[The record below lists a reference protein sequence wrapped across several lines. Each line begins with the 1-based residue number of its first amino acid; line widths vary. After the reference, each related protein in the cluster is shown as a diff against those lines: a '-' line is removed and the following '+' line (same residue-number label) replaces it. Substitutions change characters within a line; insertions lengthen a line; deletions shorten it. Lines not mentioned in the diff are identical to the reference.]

1 MALSKT
7 FQIYPASF
15 ISKHYAK
22 EREALRHRGGLR
34 QQRRTLMAKLS
45 LRSALLPALLTLLTA
60 SYAARAATPLPT
72 ANTPTLEM
80 VFVLDTTGS
89 MGGLLDGA
97 KQKIWSIVNS
107 VQQSAHPPRVRV
119 GLVAYRDHGDDY
131 VTRVTP
137 LTSDL
142 DKIYTTLMTYQA
154 VGGGDTPEDVRQA
167 LSDGVRKG
175 GWSARSPHTAQVLF
189 LVGDAPPHND
199 YAQEPDTLTTAALA
213 AKRGIVIN
221 TIECGSAE
229 DTRIAWQKIA
239 GHAEGAFF
247 AIEENGGVQVTPT
260 PYDKPLAKLGSA
272 LGQTYTA
279 YGGGGFA
286 GGAGAYQAR
295 SAKRQAYAESTVAA
309 AAPAPADRALNK
321 ALNSEAYAGDLMQS
335 LENGSVKLKDVKP
348 ADLPVAMQKMTPEAR
363 EKEIARRLAERKTM
377 RTQILAL
384 SQKRDMFLAA
394 AAKKKSGGKPP
405 AFDAAV
411 TAALRKQLAPKGIRL

>member
-1 MALSKT
+1 MA
-7 FQIYPASF
+7 F
-15 ISKHYAK
+15 
-22 EREALRHRGGLR
+22 
-34 QQRRTLMAKLS
+34 S

-60 SYAARAATPLPT
+60 PQAARAATPLPA

-119 GLVAYRDHGDDY
+119 GLVAYRDHGDAY

-142 DKIYTTLMTYQA
+142 DKIYTTLMTYKA
-154 VGGGDTPEDVRQA
+154 DGGGDTPEDVRRA
-167 LSDGVRKG
+167 LADGVRKG
-175 GWSARSPHTAQVLF
+175 GWSARSPRTAQVLF

-199 YAQEPDTLTTAALA
+199 YVQEPDTLTTAALA

-221 TIECGSAE
+221 AIECGSAE
-229 DTRIAWQKIA
+229 DTRTAWQKIA
-239 GHAEGAFF
+239 KHAEGAFF

-260 PYDKPLAKLGSA
+260 PYDKPLAKLGSS

-279 YGGGGFA
+279 YGGGGSV
-286 GGAGAYQAR
+286 GGAGVFQAR
-295 SAKRQAYAESTVAA
+295 NAQRQAAAESTVAA
-309 AAPAPADRALNK
+309 AAPKPAAADRALNK

-363 EKEIARRLAERKTM
+363 EKEIARRLAERKAM
-377 RTQILAL
+377 RVQILAL
-384 SQKRDMFLAA
+384 SRKRDVFLAA
-394 AAKKKSGGKPP
+394 ATKKKSSGKPP

-411 TAALRKQLAPKGIRL
+411 TAALRKQTASKGIRL

>member
-1 MALSKT
+1 
-7 FQIYPASF
+7 
-15 ISKHYAK
+15 
-22 EREALRHRGGLR
+22 
-34 QQRRTLMAKLS
+34 MAKLS
-45 LRSALLPALLTLLTA
+45 LALLPALLTLLTA
-60 SYAARAATPLPT
+60 PHAARAATPLST

-142 DKIYTTLMTYQA
+142 DKVYTTLMTYKA
-154 VGGGDTPEDVRQA
+154 EGGGDTPEDVRQA
-167 LSDGVRKG
+167 ISDGVRKG
-175 GWSARSPHTAQVLF
+175 GWSARSPRTAQVLF
-189 LVGDAPPHND
+189 LVGDAPPHDD
-199 YAQEPDTLTTAALA
+199 YAQEPDTLTTAAQA

-229 DTRIAWQKIA
+229 DTRTAWQKIA
-239 GHAEGAFF
+239 KHAEGAFF

-260 PYDKPLAKLGSA
+260 PYDKPLATLGSS

-279 YGGGGFA
+279 YGGGFA
-286 GGAGAYQAR
+286 GGAAAYQTHNAR
-295 SAKRQAYAESTVAA
+295 RQAYAESAVTA
-309 AAPAPADRALNK
+309 AAPAPAAADRALNKALNK

-363 EKEIARRLAERKTM
+363 EKEITRRLAERKAM
-377 RTQILAL
+377 RVQILAL
-384 SQKRDMFLAA
+384 SRKRDVFLAA
-394 AAKKKSGGKPP
+394 AAKKKSSGKPP
-405 AFDAAV
+405 AFDTAV
-411 TAALRKQLAPKGIRL
+411 TAALRKQTASKGIRL

>member
-1 MALSKT
+1 MA
-7 FQIYPASF
+7 I
-15 ISKHYAK
+15 
-22 EREALRHRGGLR
+22 
-34 QQRRTLMAKLS
+34 S
-45 LRSALLPALLTLLTA
+45 LRSALLPLSLLL
-60 SYAARAATPLPT
+60 AAPHAAKAATPLP
-72 ANTPTLEM
+72 ASSTPTLEM

-107 VQQSAHPPRVRV
+107 VQQSAHPPHVRV
-119 GLVAYRDHGDDY
+119 GLVAYRDHGDTY

-142 DKIYTTLMTYQA
+142 DKVYTTLMTYKA
-154 VGGGDTPEDVRQA
+154 EGGGDTPEDVRQA

-175 GWSARSPHTAQVLF
+175 GWSARSPRTAQVLF
-189 LVGDAPPHND
+189 LVGDAPPHDD
-199 YAQEPDTLTTAALA
+199 YAQEPDTLTTAAQA

-221 TIECGSAE
+221 AIECGSAE
-229 DTRIAWQKIA
+229 DTRLAWQKIA
-239 GHAEGAFF
+239 RHAEGAFF

-260 PYDKPLAKLGSA
+260 PYDAPLAALGSS

-279 YGGGGFA
+279 YGGGGYG
-286 GGAGAYQAR
+286 GGAAAYQAGMAR
-295 SAKRQAYAESTVAA
+295 RQSTMESSVAA
-309 AAPAPADRALNK
+309 AAPAPATADRALNK

-363 EKEIARRLAERKTM
+363 AQEVTRRLAERKAM
-377 RTQILAL
+377 RAKILTL
-384 SQKRDMFLAA
+384 SRKREVFLAD
-394 AAKKKSGGKPP
+394 AAKKKSSGKPP

-411 TAALRKQLAPKGIRL
+411 TAALRKQTASKGIRL

>member
-1 MALSKT
+1 MA
-7 FQIYPASF
+7 I
-15 ISKHYAK
+15 
-22 EREALRHRGGLR
+22 
-34 QQRRTLMAKLS
+34 S
-45 LRSALLPALLTLLTA
+45 LRSALLPISLLLA
-60 SYAARAATPLPT
+60 APHAARAATPLPT

-119 GLVAYRDHGDDY
+119 GLVAYRDHGDTY

-142 DKIYTTLMTYQA
+142 DKIYTTLMTYKA
-154 VGGGDTPEDVRQA
+154 EGGGDTPEDVRQA
-167 LSDGVRKG
+167 LADGVRKG
-175 GWSARSPHTAQVLF
+175 GWSARSPRTAQVLF
-189 LVGDAPPHND
+189 LVGDAPPHDD
-199 YAQEPDTLTTAALA
+199 YAQEPDTLTTAAQA

-221 TIECGSAE
+221 AIECGSAE
-229 DTRIAWQKIA
+229 DTRLAWQKIA
-239 GHAEGAFF
+239 KHAEGAFF

-260 PYDKPLAKLGSA
+260 PYDAPLAALGSS
-272 LGQTYTA
+272 LGKTYTA

-286 GGAGAYQAR
+286 GGGAVYQSRNAR
-295 SAKRQAYAESTVAA
+295 RQADAEATVTA
-309 AAPAPADRALNK
+309 AAPAPAAADRALNK

-363 EKEIARRLAERKTM
+363 EQEIARRLAERKAM
-377 RTQILAL
+377 RVKILAL
-384 SQKRDMFLAA
+384 SRKRDTFLAA
-394 AAKKKSGGKPP
+394 AAKKKSSGKQP
-405 AFDAAV
+405 AFDTAV
-411 TAALRKQLAPKGIRL
+411 TATLRKQTASKGIRL

>member
-1 MALSKT
+1 MA
-7 FQIYPASF
+7 I
-15 ISKHYAK
+15 
-22 EREALRHRGGLR
+22 
-34 QQRRTLMAKLS
+34 S
-45 LRSALLPALLTLLTA
+45 LRSALLPLSLLL
-60 SYAARAATPLPT
+60 AAPHAAKAATPLP
-72 ANTPTLEM
+72 ASSTPTLEM

-107 VQQSAHPPRVRV
+107 VQQSAHPPHVRV
-119 GLVAYRDHGDDY
+119 GLVAYRDHGDTY

-142 DKIYTTLMTYQA
+142 DKVYTTLMTYKA
-154 VGGGDTPEDVRQA
+154 EGGGDTPEDVRQA

-175 GWSARSPHTAQVLF
+175 GWSARSPRTAQVLF
-189 LVGDAPPHND
+189 LVGDAPPHDD
-199 YAQEPDTLTTAALA
+199 YAQEPDTLTTAAQA

-221 TIECGSAE
+221 AIECGSAE
-229 DTRIAWQKIA
+229 DTRLAWQKIA
-239 GHAEGAFF
+239 RHAEGAFF

-260 PYDKPLAKLGSA
+260 PYDAPLAALGSS

-279 YGGGGFA
+279 YGGGGYG
-286 GGAGAYQAR
+286 GGAAAYQAGMAR
-295 SAKRQAYAESTVAA
+295 RQSTMESSVAA
-309 AAPAPADRALNK
+309 AAPAPAAADRALNK

-363 EKEIARRLAERKTM
+363 AQEVTRRLAERKAM
-377 RTQILAL
+377 RAKILTL
-384 SQKRDMFLAA
+384 SRKREVFLAD
-394 AAKKKSGGKPP
+394 AAKKKSSGKPP

-411 TAALRKQLAPKGIRL
+411 TAALRKQTASKGIRL

>member
-1 MALSKT
+1 
-7 FQIYPASF
+7 
-15 ISKHYAK
+15 
-22 EREALRHRGGLR
+22 
-34 QQRRTLMAKLS
+34 MAKLS
-45 LRSALLPALLTLLTA
+45 LRSALLPVALLLTA
-60 SYAARAATPLPT
+60 PHAAKAATPLPT

-119 GLVAYRDHGDDY
+119 GLVAYRDHDDVY

-142 DKIYTTLMTYQA
+142 DKIYTTLMTYKA
-154 VGGGDTPEDVRQA
+154 EGGGDGPEDVRQA

-175 GWSARSPHTAQVLF
+175 GWSARSPRTAQVLF
-189 LVGDAPPHND
+189 LVGDAPPHDD
-199 YAQEPDTLTTAALA
+199 YAQEPDTLTTAAVA

-221 TIECGSAE
+221 AIECGSAE
-229 DTRIAWQKIA
+229 DTRQAWQKIA
-239 GHAEGAFF
+239 KHAEGAFF

-260 PYDKPLAKLGSA
+260 PYDAPLAKLGSS

-279 YGGGGFA
+279 YGGGGFG
-286 GGAGAYQAR
+286 GGAAAYQTHNSR
-295 SAKRQAYAESTVAA
+295 RQANAESAVTA
-309 AAPAPADRALNK
+309 AAPAPAAADRALNK

-348 ADLPVAMQKMTPEAR
+348 ADLPVAMQKMTPQAR
-363 EKEIARRLAERKTM
+363 EQEIARRLAERKTM
-377 RTQILAL
+377 RTKILAL
-384 SQKRDMFLAA
+384 SHKRNVFLAA
-394 AAKKKSGGKPP
+394 AAKKKTSGKTP
-405 AFDAAV
+405 AFDTAV
-411 TAALRKQLAPKGIRL
+411 TAALRKQTASKGIRL

>member
-1 MALSKT
+1 MA
-7 FQIYPASF
+7 F
-15 ISKHYAK
+15 
-22 EREALRHRGGLR
+22 
-34 QQRRTLMAKLS
+34 S
-45 LRSALLPALLTLLTA
+45 LRSALLSALLTLLTA
-60 SYAARAATPLPT
+60 PHAARAATPLAM

-119 GLVAYRDHGDDY
+119 GLVAYRDHGDQY

-142 DKIYTTLMTYQA
+142 DKIYTVLMTYKA
-154 VGGGDTPEDVRQA
+154 EGGGDTPEDVRQA

-189 LVGDAPPHND
+189 LVGDAPPHDD
-199 YAQEPDTLTTAALA
+199 YVQEPDTLTTAAQA

-221 TIECGSAE
+221 AIECGSAE
-229 DTRIAWQKIA
+229 DTRAAWQKIA
-239 GHAEGAFF
+239 THAEGAFF

-286 GGAGAYQAR
+286 EGAASYQRHNAR
-295 SAKRQAYAESTVAA
+295 RQAYDESAVTA
-309 AAPAPADRALNK
+309 AAPAPAAADRALNK

-348 ADLPVAMQKMTPEAR
+348 ADLPIAMQKMTPEAR
-363 EKEIARRLAERKTM
+363 AQEITRRLAERKAM
-377 RTQILAL
+377 RVQILAL
-384 SQKRDMFLAA
+384 SRRRDTFLAA
-394 AAKKKSGGKPP
+394 AAKKKSGKAP

-411 TAALRKQLAPKGIRL
+411 TAALRKQTASQGIRL